1 MANHSA
7 TIKSVRKNAK
17 RRLHNMSFRSRA
29 RTFVKKMK
37 TFVEAKDTTAAQAL
51 FPVMQSEL
59 DKAAKRGLMHK
70 NKVAR
75 LKSRLNARLKELVLA
90 S

>member
-1 MANHSA
+1 
-7 TIKSVRKNAK
+7 
-17 RRLHNMSFRSRA
+17 MSFRSRA

-37 TFVEAKDTTAAQAL
+37 AFVEAKDTKAAQAL